1 MMQDE
6 FEKMIGKTVTPEDYS
21 NIELVYTFYPGDMMK
36 QVFADLYKAGVMVLI
51 GDMLPRAK
59 KIKSA
64 ENEIQRLKVELENF
78 SKI

>member
-1 MMQDE
+1 
-6 FEKMIGKTVTPEDYS
+6 
-21 NIELVYTFYPGDMMK
+21 
-36 QVFADLYKAGVMVLI
+36 MVLI

>member
-59 KIKSA
+59 KIKDA
-64 ENEIQRLKVELENF
+64 ENEI
-78 SKI
+78 